1 MPPEAPLQMGL
12 IGREPKH
19 LRPSGMRED
28 SKRNKSPLREVRP
41 APKSQNE
48 TTAETGPTFTGL
60 QPSEG
65 NYPSDD
71 EYGRKPPAEEEIAA

>member
-1 MPPEAPLQMGL
+1 
-12 IGREPKH
+12 
-19 LRPSGMRED
+19 
-28 SKRNKSPLREVRP
+28 LREVRP